1 VPATGSLSTVD
12 RLGMPARMREPIAI
26 VGLGCRFPGGADSP
40 ARFWQNLLAGV
51 NGVREIPPERWSL
64 EGFFDPR
71 PGTPGRSATKWG
83 GFVDQIDHFDA
94 GFFGISPREAA
105 EMDPQ
110 QRLLLMVAWE
120 ALEDAGIAADR
131 LRGAPVGV
139 FVGVSINDYAILQKH
154 HPTTDSI
161 HAGTGTALS
170 IVANRISHR
179 LDLQGPSVSVDTA
192 CSSSIVALDLACRSL
207 WDGDCELALSGG
219 VNALL
224 EPGGFLYFSSAGMMS
239 TDGRVH
245 AFDADGTGFVRA
257 EGAGVVVL
265 KTLAAAEAAGD
276 RVYAVIHATTVNQD
290 GNTPTLTGPSQAA
303 QTAMLQQ
310 VCLKAGIAP
319 EQVAYVEA
327 HGTGTPVGDPIE
339 AGAIGN
345 VFGKARRSIGR
356 LPIGSVKTQT
366 GHLESAAGIAGL
378 IKTTLALHHRTLP
391 PNLNFASPNPAIPFD
406 ELNIEVV
413 TAPRPLDEPLPIA
426 VVNSFGFG
434 GTNACALLQAAPLR
448 AAAEPPAAEPP
459 AAEPPALVS
468 TWPSLVPLS
477 AATAT
482 ALRTRAAEVAS
493 ALREGTAPPSLAAVA
508 GTLALRRAQLAHRV
522 AVVASS
528 TEQLAERL
536 EAFAAGRPAP
546 GVEEGAPAVT
556 IAGRSDAPAPVAF
569 VFAGQGGQSWRM
581 ARTLLTEDPVFR
593 AEVDAF
599 DAIFR
604 GVAGWS
610 IIDELMAD
618 EACSR
623 IDSTAVTQPAIFA
636 VQIGLVARWRAMG
649 IVPDLVVGHSF
660 GEVAAA
666 YTAGALSLE
675 DAVQI
680 IYHRGRLQDET
691 QGAGTMAAVAMAA
704 GEVRARL
711 AELGEEAVEI
721 AADNGPQMVTLAGD
735 TTALQRFIAG
745 LQEADPEL
753 FCRILKVDYAA
764 HSRQMESIRD
774 AFVSSLAGLRPRP
787 PVLPMISTVTG
798 QTVGAEPL
806 DADYWYDNVR
816 RPVLFQ
822 DALAA
827 ALATEAGTFVEIGP
841 HATLSGIIAGNL
853 AQAGKRALVVPS
865 LHAKHGD
872 VDQLYAS
879 LAALWVQGVPVRWET
894 LVDPAQPRVALPA
907 YPWEL
912 QRFWADSEESRAAYF
927 PAPAHPL
934 LGTRSRG
941 AEPVWTNEISL
952 RSHPFIAD
960 HRVDGAALFPGAG
973 YVELV
978 LAAGREV
985 LGEGPLELEDVTF
998 RDALFMQDEQSV
1010 QLQTVLEPERDHVRI
1025 YSRVRDG
1032 GPEWTLRASARVR
1045 LGASTVTPFAPFT
1058 LDSTPVARDAFYAHA
1073 EAQGHQYGPC
1083 FQGLVAVQGGQGAAL
1098 GTVEVP
1104 AALDGGLERYVLHPA
1119 ILDACLQVGFGMHPI
1134 GGAGEA
1140 GPGVIMLPTAVQR
1153 LRVLRPVQGRL
1164 KVGLRVVREDARS
1177 AACDI
1182 VATDET
1188 RAVVVVLDGFT
1199 SRKLPSQ
1206 TARTTGAAAIAAYQ
1220 EFWQEAALE
1229 LQQPGK
1235 VDGTWL
1241 VLGDADQATEALG
1254 QALAAGGAS
1263 VIEALSGET
1272 FVPGADG
1279 TWRLRPDSA
1288 DDMQQLIDRV
1298 IAAHPDLAGV
1308 VHLWGLAHDTAPSLD
1323 GAALLAT
1330 QGRRVLSALHLVQ
1343 ALARHEAAAPRVY
1356 LATRGAHR
1364 LPGEPATADD
1374 ALATARLMQAP
1385 LVGFARSAANEQP
1398 QLRLTVVD
1406 LDPLSPANGEG
1417 AAADLMVEIAAD
1429 SPELEV
1435 AIRGSTRYVNRV
1447 DAVALEALPRRRV
1460 PAVVSDGCDYRLTM
1474 TAPGVFDN
1482 MLVTETPALHPAPD
1496 EVVIAVEAVG
1506 INFHDILSAAGM
1518 MPEGSEDIDA
1528 WEFLGLECA
1537 GVVREVGREV
1547 TDLGPGDR
1555 VMSPGK
1561 GCLGSAVRVKAS
1573 AVQRLPDGIGFV
1585 DGATVPTAFMTAH
1598 YALNHL
1604 GRMAKGE
1611 TVLIHVATGGV
1622 GLAAIQLARA
1632 AGSEIFAT
1640 AGSEAKRDYL
1650 RRLGIT
1656 HVMNSRTLDFADE
1669 VMAAT
1674 GGRGVDIVLNSLP
1687 GAFIDKGLAILAPY
1701 GRFLEMGKRDLFA
1714 DKPIGLRALRNSNAF
1729 LTVDLDGLAHD
1740 RPAEL
1745 ARVFAEV
1752 AAMLAEGRIR
1762 PLPAE
1767 RFPLTAVADAFHHM
1781 SKARHIGKVVVTVTD
1796 PGLEMALDPER
1807 PLALA
1812 ADGAYL
1818 VTGGLGGFG
1827 LEVARW
1833 LARHGAGQL
1842 VLMSRSGASTDEA
1855 KATVA
1860 ELEADGT
1867 VVTIVAGDV
1876 TEPADVE
1883 RAVAAAVA
1891 AGRRLRGVVHAAMVL
1906 DDGFVTQLDDAR
1918 FATALKPKMLGGWNL
1933 HRATAG
1939 EPLDFFLLFSSV
1951 AALLGSTGQANYVAG
1966 NAFLEKLAAHR
1977 RAAGVPALAVAWG
1990 ALGGQ
1995 GFVARNEAI
2004 ARYLESQGIA
2014 PVEPADALAWLG
2026 RTLRL
2031 DPVALAVARIDWQK
2045 LGQAQGAVAASP
2057 RVAHLLSA
2065 KEGRASGGRMRA
2077 EILAAPAARRP
2088 ILTAKFLKAQVA
2100 RVLRVEPAEI
2110 EDDRP
2115 LNELGLDSLTSFELK
2130 NRIESELAVSLPAS
2144 KFLQK
2149 PTIAALAEA
2158 ILEKLGEAAA
2168 EETAAAE
2175 AAAETA
2181 MPLTPWQE
2189 WLCALE
2195 RLAPAGEAL
2204 RINNQ
2209 LAFAVGL
2216 KPGVDTARLAAA
2228 FTTTLEAHPGLRSR
2242 ILPGPDGPI
2251 LEIMERHPDGLVLVE
2266 ERSLD
2271 DAAFA
2276 ALLTAKHEAPYDF
2289 ERGPLVRL
2297 EVIRRADDHD
2307 VVFLAA
2313 HHAVVDA
2320 WSLIL
2325 LVSELF
2331 AIYFG
2336 AGDQQSLSD
2345 AEPGFDAIE
2354 YARWLRRFMSSP
2366 EGQEQRAY
2374 WLEQLRDPGPALPL
2388 PYDRQPPVGGRL
2400 AMRVGKGLQRVMS
2413 EADSRAT
2420 KALAADLGTS
2430 RYVVMLAAFKLLLHH
2445 YTGRADLLV
2454 TGTAAARTR
2463 PELERVIGSLYNFV
2477 FFRSALAPAASFREF
2492 VEQVDGLV
2500 ANGLANQ
2507 DYPTYDLFDEVEPG
2521 HLGKRTALEQ
2531 VAFQMLRPEN
2541 LDDRGFGSILLNEG
2555 GAKMQFGT
2563 LEIETLSFERRGCL
2577 RELTVYHIEHDDRI
2591 HLSIKYDADLFD
2603 AATAARILDDY
2614 QAMLRACIARPDA
2627 RLAEL
2632 AAALTPHVDVV
2643 PGED

>member
-1 VPATGSLSTVD
+1 MSIADRSGAPATG
-12 RLGMPARMREPIAI
+12 REPIAI
-26 VGLGCRFPGGADSP
+26 VGIGCRFPGGADSP
-40 ARFWQNLLAGV
+40 VRFWQNLLAGV
-51 NGVREIPPERWSL
+51 NGVREIPPDRWSL

-71 PGTPGRSATKWG
+71 PGTPGRSVTKWG
-83 GFVDQIDHFDA
+83 GFVDRIEHFDA

-110 QRLLLMVAWE
+110 QRLMLMVAWE

-131 LRGAPVGV
+131 LRGTPVGV
-139 FVGVSINDYAILQKH
+139 FVGVSINDYATLQKYG
-154 HPTTDSI
+154 PTTDSI

-207 WDGDCELALSGG
+207 WDGDCALALSGG

-276 RVYAVIHATTVNQD
+276 RIYAVIHATTVNQD

-310 VCLKAGIAP
+310 ICQKASIAP
-319 EQVAYVEA
+319 HQVAYVEA

-339 AGAIGN
+339 AGAIGG
-345 VFGKARRSIGR
+345 VFGKPRRGIGR

-378 IKTTLALHHRTLP
+378 IKTALSLHHRTLP
-391 PNLNFASPNPAIPFD
+391 PNLNFTRPNPAISFD

-413 TAPRPLDEPLPIA
+413 TEPRPLAEPLPIA

-434 GTNACALLQAAPLR
+434 GTNACALLQAAAPP
-448 AAAEPPAAEPP
+448 AAAEPPAA
-459 AAEPPALVS
+459 AS
-468 TWPSLVPLS
+468 TWPTLVPLS

-493 ALREGTAPPSLAAVA
+493 ALRGSAEPPSLADVA

-522 AVVASS
+522 AVVATS
-528 TEQLAERL
+528 TGELAERL
-536 EAFAAGRPAP
+536 EAFAEGRPAP

-556 IAGRSDAPAPVAF
+556 IAGRSDEPAPVAF

-604 GVAGWS
+604 RVAGWS
-610 IIDELMAD
+610 IIDELVAD
-618 EACSR
+618 EADSR

-649 IVPDLVVGHSF
+649 IVPAMVVGHSF

-666 YTAGALSLE
+666 YTAGALALE

-680 IYHRGRLQDET
+680 IYHRGRLQDAT
-691 QGAGTMAAVAMAA
+691 QGAGGMAAVAMAA
-704 GEVRARL
+704 SEVRARL

-735 TTALQRFIAG
+735 KTALQRFIAT
-745 LQEADPEL
+745 LQEADPDL

-774 AFVSSLAGLRPRP
+774 AFVGSLAGLQPQP

-798 QTVGAEPL
+798 QTVGDQPL
-806 DADYWYDNVR
+806 DADYWYQNVR

-822 DALAA
+822 DALAT
-827 ALATEAGTFVEIGP
+827 ALAAEAGIIVEIGP

-879 LAALWVQGVPVRWET
+879 LAALWVQGAPVRWET
-894 LVDPAQPRVALPA
+894 LVDPAHGRVALPA

-912 QRFWADSEESRAAYF
+912 QRFWADSEESRAVFF

-934 LGTRSRG
+934 LGARSRG

-952 RSHPFIAD
+952 RSHPFISD

-978 LAAGREV
+978 LAAGREL

-998 RDALFMQDEQSV
+998 RDALFMQDEQLV
-1010 QLQTVLEPERDHVRI
+1010 QLQTVLDPERGHVRI
-1025 YSRVRDG
+1025 YSRMRDG

-1058 LDSTPVARDAFYAHA
+1058 LESSPVARDAFYAHA
-1073 EAQGHQYGPC
+1073 RAQGHEYGPT
-1083 FQGLVAVQGGQGAAL
+1083 FQGLVEVQGGQGAARA
-1098 GTVEVP
+1098 TVEVP
-1104 AALDGGLERYVLHPA
+1104 AALEGGLERYVLHPA
-1119 ILDACLQVGFGMHPI
+1119 ILDACLQVGFGLHPI
-1134 GGAGEA
+1134 GAEGEA
-1140 GPGVIMLPTAVQR
+1140 GPGVIMLPTAVHR
-1153 LRVLRPVQGRL
+1153 LRVLRPAEGRL
-1164 KVGLRVVREDARS
+1164 TVGLRVVREDARG

-1188 RAVVVVLDGFT
+1188 GEIVVVLDGFT

-1206 TARTTGAAAIAAYQ
+1206 TARTGGAAAIAAYQ

-1235 VDGTWL
+1235 VDGSWL
-1241 VLGDADQATEALG
+1241 VLGDADQATESLG

-1263 VIEALSGET
+1263 VILAVSGEA
-1272 FVPGADG
+1272 FAAGADG
-1279 TWRLRPDSA
+1279 AWRLRPDSA
-1288 DDMQQLIDRV
+1288 EDMQQLIDKV

-1323 GAALLAT
+1323 GAALLAA

-1356 LATRGAHR
+1356 LASRGAHR
-1364 LPGEPATADD
+1364 LPSEPATMDD
-1374 ALATARLMQAP
+1374 ALAMARLMQAP
-1385 LVGFARSAANEQP
+1385 LAGFARSAANEQP

-1406 LDPLSPANGEG
+1406 LDPLALENGEG
-1417 AAADLMVEIAAD
+1417 AAADLIVEIAAD
-1429 SPELEV
+1429 SPELEI
-1435 AIRGSTRYVNRV
+1435 AIRGTTRYVNRV
-1447 DAVALEALPRRRV
+1447 DAVPLEALPRRRV
-1460 PAVVSDGCDYRLTM
+1460 PALVNDACDYRLTM
-1474 TAPGVFDN
+1474 TAPGLFDN
-1482 MLVTETPALHPAPD
+1482 MLVTETPALHPAPH

-1518 MPEGSEDIDA
+1518 MPEGAEDIDA

-1537 GVVREVGREV
+1537 GVVRAVGNEV
-1547 TDLGPGDR
+1547 TRLSPGDR

-1561 GCLGSAVRVKAS
+1561 GCLGSAVRVNAS
-1573 AVQRLPDGIGFV
+1573 AVQKLPDGVSFV
-1585 DGATVPTAFMTAH
+1585 EGATVPTAFMTAH

-1604 GRMAKGE
+1604 GRMARGE
-1611 TVLIHVATGGV
+1611 KVLIHVATGGV
-1622 GLAAIQLARA
+1622 GLAAIQLASA
-1632 AGSEIFAT
+1632 AGCEIFAT
-1640 AGSEAKRDYL
+1640 AGSEAKRGYL
-1650 RRLGIT
+1650 RDLGIA

-1745 ARVFAEV
+1745 AQVFAEV

-1767 RFPLTAVADAFHHM
+1767 RFPLTSVADAFHHM

-1796 PGLEMALDPER
+1796 PGLEMALDPAR

-1842 VLMSRSGASTDEA
+1842 VLMSRSGAATDEA
-1855 KATVA
+1855 KAAVA

-1867 VVTIVAGDV
+1867 KVAIVAGDV

-1883 RAVAAAVA
+1883 RAVAAAGA
-1891 AGRRLRGVVHAAMVL
+1891 TGRRLRGVVHAAMVL

-1933 HRATAG
+1933 HRATEQ

-1977 RAAGVPALAVAWG
+1977 RAAGLPALAVAWG

-2014 PVEPADALAWLG
+2014 PVEPEDALAWLG
-2026 RTLRL
+2026 RALRL

-2057 RVAHLLSA
+2057 RVAHLFSA

-2100 RVLRVEPAEI
+2100 RVLRVEPTEI
-2110 EDDRP
+2110 DDDRP

-2130 NRIESELAVSLPAS
+2130 NRIEAELAVSLPAS

-2149 PTIAALAEA
+2149 PTIAALTEA
-2158 ILEKLGEAAA
+2158 ILANLDEDVLVLEVETDTASAAPLSVEQEYLWRCERESPESVSFNMNNRLGFAIVVRPALDLDRVSEAFDKLVEDNEILRTCFADSENGPVLRVLDRHPEGLVCTEQPGLSA
-2168 EETAAAE
+2168 EE
-2175 AAAETA
+2175 
-2181 MPLTPWQE
+2181 
-2189 WLCALE
+2189 LE
-2195 RLAPAGEAL
+2195 RQVAG
-2204 RINNQ
+2204 
-2209 LAFAVGL
+2209 
-2216 KPGVDTARLAAA
+2216 K
-2228 FTTTLEAHPGLRSR
+2228 
-2242 ILPGPDGPI
+2242 IL
-2251 LEIMERHPDGLVLVE
+2251 
-2266 ERSLD
+2266 
-2271 DAAFA
+2271 
-2276 ALLTAKHEAPYDF
+2276 APYDL
-2289 ERGPLVRL
+2289 EHGPMMRL
-2297 EVIRRADDHD
+2297 EVIRQSDSSD
-2307 VVFLAA
+2307 VIVFSA
-2313 HHAVVDA
+2313 HHAILDG
-2320 WSLIL
+2320 WSGS
-2325 LVSELF
+2325 LVMSQLF
-2331 AIYFG
+2331 ANYFG
-2336 AGDQQSLSD
+2336 IEPDEPTDD
-2345 AEPGFDAIE
+2345 AAAKAT
-2354 YARWLRRFMSSP
+2354 YADFTRW
-2366 EGQEQRAY
+2366 QRAFIASPAGRKQLDY
-2374 WLEQLRDPGPALPL
+2374 WLDRLRDVGPPLDLPA
-2388 PYDRQPPVGGRL
+2388 DHPPRPNHRL
-2400 AMRVGKGLQRVMS
+2400 GIRKYGERSTVIDKA
-2413 EADSRAT
+2413 AT
-2420 KALAADLGTS
+2420 TLVKKLAAERSTT
-2430 RYVVMLAAFKLLLHH
+2430 RYVVLLSAFKLLLFS
-2445 YTGRADLLV
+2445 YTGRRDVLV
-2454 TGTAAARTR
+2454 SATTSARTR
-2463 PELERVIGSLYNFV
+2463 REFEDVIGEFFNFV
-2477 FFRSALAPAASFREF
+2477 VFRSEIDPQATFANF
-2492 VEQVDGLV
+2492 VEDIAATVVDALDHQEYPYPLMFEAVQPDFLTRRTALDQVGFFMLRPDNIEDHGLSSVLFNNDNSSMQIGPFEIRTLPMSVAGIRRDMLFVEAENDGQIFLTLNYNGDMFEAETAARMVADYEAMLHVLV
-2500 ANGLANQ
+2500 AN
-2507 DYPTYDLFDEVEPG
+2507 P
-2521 HLGKRTALEQ
+2521 
-2531 VAFQMLRPEN
+2531 
-2541 LDDRGFGSILLNEG
+2541 DRSI
-2555 GAKMQFGT
+2555 
-2563 LEIETLSFERRGCL
+2563 
-2577 RELTVYHIEHDDRI
+2577 
-2591 HLSIKYDADLFD
+2591 
-2603 AATAARILDDY
+2603 
-2614 QAMLRACIARPDA
+2614 
-2627 RLAEL
+2627 AEL
-2632 AAALTPHVDVV
+2632 LASVPLSALRVMS
-2643 PGED
+2643 GESGSRPQ